1 MRMSAKGLERLISEE
16 GLRLDPYNDSAGHA
30 TVGVGHLIHHGPVTQ
45 ADKAKYAGFTR
56 TDALAL
62 LAKDVMPRE
71 QFVDDVVKVP
81 LSQNEFDALVS
92 LAFNIGTGAF
102 ADSTVLRKLNAGKRD
117 EAADAFRMWIKGGAG
132 LKNRRERERELF
144 LSTAGVDPLAGF
156 TASEKRWIREYDQLK
171 AAQADE
177 PRRSV
182 LRRVMTEQRKRIWRA
197 AQDSG
202 WGSANRRRRYA
213 SLLAR
218 TT

>member
-56 TDALAL
+56 ADAFAL
-62 LAKDVMPRE
+62 LAKDVRPRE
-71 QFVDDVVKVP
+71 VFVDQVVKVP
-81 LSQNEFDALVS
+81 LNQCEFDALVS
-92 LAFNIGTGAF
+92 LVFNIGTGAF
-102 ADSTVLRKLNAGKRD
+102 QGSTVLRKLNEGKRT

-132 LKNRRERERELF
+132 LKNRRERERKLF
-144 LSTAGVDPLAGF
+144 LDSTGIDPLAGF
-156 TASEKRWIREYDQLK
+156 TDTEKRWIREYDRLK
-171 AAQADE
+171 AKQADE
-177 PRRSV
+177 PRRKV

-202 WGSANRRRRYA
+202 WGAANRRKRYR